1 MGIFPRIRNEC
12 FVLLGASW
20 GDKAPPDHWKL
31 LKTGSR
37 PARHGL
43 ILCQHGATACTDL
56 LSLHVPHGGF
66 PMVDPPTVRTM
77 CSHNVF
83 AHGGRTKIVQCCR
96 TGDRTMLLCGAG
108 WAWGAPADGEKPP
121 SRPLENHPFRPLGH
135 PDALWAKK

>member
-56 LSLHVPHGGF
+56 LSLHVPHG
-66 PMVDPPTVRTM
+66 DSQWWIPPRFAQCVRTM
-77 CSHNVF
+77 CSHMAVAQRSYNVV
-83 AHGGRTKIVQCCR
+83 AQAIAQCC
-96 TGDRTMLLCGAG
+96 CAG
-108 WAWGAPADGEKPP
+108 LGGLGGAPADGEKPP